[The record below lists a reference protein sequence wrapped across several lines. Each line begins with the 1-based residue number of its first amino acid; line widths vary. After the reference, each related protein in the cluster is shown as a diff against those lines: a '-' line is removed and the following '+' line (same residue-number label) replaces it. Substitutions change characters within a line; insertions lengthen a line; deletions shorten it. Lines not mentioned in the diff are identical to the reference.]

1 MAEQIISPGV
11 FTNESV
17 PVTTE
22 APVVP
27 VGAAIIGPTVLGPVG
42 VPTIVTTYSDFKQK
56 FGGTFVSGGIA
67 RNYFTNIAAYNYF
80 QQGGQRL
87 LVTRVMS
94 ASAAGNAFSAATSSA
109 LITGSSNSG
118 NLPSGLGG
126 DVFVLQTISE
136 GDIMNTGDTE
146 STGHTLPTGT
156 KDNVRWEIS
165 QAETGS
171 GTFTLSIRQGNDRQ
185 SEKVVLET
193 YRGVNLDPR
202 SPNFIAKRVGNQIKS
217 LAGSAAAGYYV
228 KVDGQYPNKSK
239 YVVVKSVNFT
249 TPDYLDEDG
258 NIRISGSEFKIPG
271 NQSGSFGDATGTI
284 YGSQAGGTKYNENI
298 VEANTQGLQGNDY
311 TAAIN
316 LLKNKDEF
324 PYNVLFTPGLIY
336 QNNTNSNSSHKDQL
350 DQIVTNLTARGD
362 ALIPLDLV
370 NYNQPLSTVT
380 TQAGNLNTS
389 YAAAYWPWVKVRD
402 EDLAKNAW
410 VPASTI
416 IPSVYVFND
425 NNAEAWFAP
434 AGFTRGS
441 MPRVVAPE
449 RTLPRSS
456 RDTLYANKVN
466 PIATF
471 PNTGVVVYGQ
481 KTLQTKASAT
491 DRVNVRRLLISLKG
505 FISNVAQNLVF
516 EPNSL
521 ATRNSFLAVVN
532 PYLETVQQKQG
543 LYAFKVVM
551 DSTNNGPDVIDRNEL
566 RGAIYLQP
574 VKTAE
579 FIVLDFNVLPTGA
592 EFPA

>member
-27 VGAAIIGPTVLGPVG
+27 NGAAIIGPTVLGPVG
-42 VPTIVTTYSDFKQK
+42 VPTITTTYSDYKQK
-56 FGGTFVSGGIA
+56 FGGTFVSGGVA

-87 LVTRVMS
+87 LVTRVAS
-94 ASAAGNAFSAATSSA
+94 ASSAGNAFTAATSSQI
-109 LITGSSNSG
+109 ITGSDGGALTG
-118 NLPSGLGG
+118 NN
-126 DVFVLQTISE
+126 VFTLQTISE
-136 GDIMNTGDTE
+136 GNIMNTGDTE
-146 STGHTLPTGT
+146 STGNTLSSGT

-171 GTFTLSIRQGNDRQ
+171 GTFTLTVRQGNDRQ
-185 SEKVVLET
+185 SEKTVLET
-193 YRGVNLDPR
+193 FRGLTLDPR
-202 SPNFIAKRVGNQIKS
+202 SSNFIAKRVGNQIKS
-217 LAGSAAAGYYV
+217 LAGDASTGYYISIT
-228 KVDGQYPNKSK
+228 GQYPNVSK
-239 YVVVKSVNFT
+239 YIVVKEVNYT

-258 NIRISGSEFKIPG
+258 NIRITADSLKIPA
-271 NQSGSFGDATGTI
+271 NQSGSFGNATGTI
-284 YGSQAGGTKYNENI
+284 FGAQAGGTKYNENI
-298 VEANTQGLQGNDY
+298 VDANTQGLKGNDY
-311 TAAIN
+311 TAAID

-324 PYNVLFTPGLIY
+324 PYNVLFTPGLLY
-336 QNNTNSNSSHKDQL
+336 NQTSHKTSL
-350 DQIVTNLTARGD
+350 DSIITNLTSRGD
-362 ALIPLDLV
+362 ALLPIDLV
-370 NYNQPLSTVT
+370 GYNAALSAVT

-389 YAAAYWPWVKVRD
+389 YAAAYWPWVKVYD
-402 EDLAKNAW
+402 EDLAKNSW

-416 IPSVYVFND
+416 IPSVYAFND

-441 MPRVVAPE
+441 MPKVVAPE
-449 RTLPRSS
+449 RTLPRAS
-456 RDTLYANKVN
+456 RDTLYNGKVN

-491 DRVNVRRLLISLKG
+491 DRVNVRRLLIALKG

-532 PYLETVQQKQG
+532 PYLEVVQQKQG

-592 EFPA
+592 EFPTA

>member
-42 VPTIVTTYSDFKQK
+42 VPTITTTYSDYIQK
-56 FGGTFVSGGIA
+56 FGGTFVSGGVA

-87 LVTRVMS
+87 LVTRVAS
-94 ASAAGNAFSAATSSA
+94 ASDAGNAFTAATSSK
-109 LITGSSNSG
+109 IETGSDGGALAG
-118 NLPSGLGG
+118 NN
-126 DVFVLQTISE
+126 VFQINTISE
-136 GDIMNTGDTE
+136 GDKMNTGDTE
-146 STGHTLPTGT
+146 AAGNTLPTGT
-156 KDNVRWEIS
+156 KDNLRWEIS
-165 QAETGS
+165 QADTGS
-171 GTFTLSIRQGNDRQ
+171 GTFTLSVRQGDDRN
-185 SEKVVLET
+185 SEKIILET
-193 YRGVNLDPR
+193 FRGVNLDPR
-202 SPNFIAKRVGNQIKS
+202 SPNFIAKRVGNQVKS
-217 LAGSAAAGYYV
+217 IAGDSSNGYYV
-228 KVDGQYPNKSK
+228 SVTGQYPNISK
-239 YVVVKSVNFT
+239 YVVINSVNYT
-249 TPDYLDEDG
+249 TPDYLDEDN
-258 NIRISGSEFKIPG
+258 NIRIAADAFKIPA
-271 NQSGSFGDATGTI
+271 NQSGSFGNASGTI
-284 YGSQAGGTKYNENI
+284 FGAQAAGTLYNENI
-298 VEANTQGLQGNDY
+298 VDKNTQGLEGDDY
-311 TAAIN
+311 EAAIN

-324 PYNVLFTPGLIY
+324 PYNVLFTPGLLY
-336 QNNTNSNSSHKDQL
+336 NQSSHKTQL
-350 DQIVTNLTARGD
+350 DSIITNLTARGD
-362 ALIPLDLV
+362 ALIPIDLV
-370 NYNQPLSTVT
+370 SYNAALSDVT
-380 TQAGNLNTS
+380 NQASTLNTS
-389 YAAAYWPWVKVRD
+389 YASSYWPWVKVRD
-402 EDLAKNAW
+402 EDLSKNAW

-441 MPRVVAPE
+441 MPKVIAPE

-456 RDTLYANKVN
+456 RDTLYTNKVN

-491 DRVNVRRLLISLKG
+491 DRVNVRRLLISLKN
-505 FISNVAQNLVF
+505 FINNVAQDLVF

-532 PYLETVQQKQG
+532 PYLEVVQQKQG

-551 DSTNNGPDVIDRNEL
+551 DATNNGPDVIDRNEL

-579 FIVLDFNVLPTGA
+579 FIILDFNVLPTGA
-592 EFPA
+592 EFPTA

>member
-42 VPTIVTTYSDFKQK
+42 VPTITTTYSDYIQK
-56 FGGTFVSGGIA
+56 FGGTFVSGGVA

-87 LVTRVMS
+87 LVTRVAS
-94 ASAAGNAFSAATSSA
+94 ASDAGNAFTAATSSQ
-109 LITGSSNSG
+109 IETGSD
-118 NLPSGLGG
+118 GG
-126 DVFVLQTISE
+126 ALADNNVFQINTISE
-136 GDIMNTGDTE
+136 GDKMNTGDTE
-146 STGHTLPTGT
+146 AAGNTLPTGT
-156 KDNVRWEIS
+156 KDNLRWEIS
-165 QAETGS
+165 QADTGS
-171 GTFTLSIRQGNDRQ
+171 GTFTLSVRQGDDRN
-185 SEKVVLET
+185 SEKIILET
-193 YRGVNLDPR
+193 FRGVNLDPR
-202 SPNFIAKRVGNQIKS
+202 SPNFIAKRVGNQVKS
-217 LAGSAAAGYYV
+217 IAGDSSNGYYV
-228 KVDGQYPNKSK
+228 SVTGQYPNISK
-239 YVVVKSVNFT
+239 YVVINSVNYT
-249 TPDYLDEDG
+249 TPDYLDEDN
-258 NIRISGSEFKIPG
+258 NIRIAADAFKIPA
-271 NQSGSFGDATGTI
+271 NQSGSFGNASGTI
-284 YGSQAGGTKYNENI
+284 FGAQAAGTLYNENI
-298 VEANTQGLQGNDY
+298 VDKNTQGLEGDDY
-311 TAAIN
+311 EAAIN

-324 PYNVLFTPGLIY
+324 PYNVLFTPGLLY
-336 QNNTNSNSSHKDQL
+336 NQSSHKTQL
-350 DQIVTNLTARGD
+350 NSIITNLTARGD
-362 ALIPLDLV
+362 ALIPIDLV
-370 NYNQPLSTVT
+370 PYNAALSTVT
-380 TQAGNLNTS
+380 TQAGTLNTS
-389 YAAAYWPWVKVRD
+389 YASSYWPWVKVRD
-402 EDLAKNAW
+402 EDLSKNAW

-441 MPRVVAPE
+441 MPKVIAPE

-456 RDTLYANKVN
+456 RDTLYTNKVN

-471 PNTGVVVYGQ
+471 PNTGVIVYGQ

-491 DRVNVRRLLISLKG
+491 DRVNVRRLLISLKN
-505 FISNVAQNLVF
+505 FINNVAQDLVF

-532 PYLETVQQKQG
+532 PYLEVVQQKQG

-551 DSTNNGPDVIDRNEL
+551 DATNNGPDVIDRNEL

-579 FIVLDFNVLPTGA
+579 FIILDFNVLPTGA
-592 EFPA
+592 EFPTA

>member
-42 VPTIVTTYSDFKQK
+42 VPTITTTYSDYIQK
-56 FGGTFVSGGIA
+56 FGGTFVSGGVA

-87 LVTRVMS
+87 LVTRVAS
-94 ASAAGNAFSAATSSA
+94 ASDAGNAFTAATSSQ
-109 LITGSSNSG
+109 IETGSD
-118 NLPSGLGG
+118 GG
-126 DVFVLQTISE
+126 ALADNNVFQINTISE
-136 GDIMNTGDTE
+136 GDKMNTGDTE
-146 STGHTLPTGT
+146 AAGNTLPTGT
-156 KDNVRWEIS
+156 KDNLRWEIS
-165 QAETGS
+165 QADTGS
-171 GTFTLSIRQGNDRQ
+171 GTFTLSVRQGDDRN
-185 SEKVVLET
+185 SEKIILET
-193 YRGVNLDPR
+193 FRGVNLDPR
-202 SPNFIAKRVGNQIKS
+202 SPNFIAKRVGNQVKS
-217 LAGSAAAGYYV
+217 IAGDSSNGYYV
-228 KVDGQYPNKSK
+228 SVTGQYPNISK
-239 YVVVKSVNFT
+239 YVVINSVNYT
-249 TPDYLDEDG
+249 TPDYLDEDN
-258 NIRISGSEFKIPG
+258 NIRIAADAFKIPA
-271 NQSGSFGDATGTI
+271 NQSGSFGNASGTI
-284 YGSQAGGTKYNENI
+284 FGAQAAGTLYNENI
-298 VEANTQGLQGNDY
+298 VDKNTQGLEGDDY
-311 TAAIN
+311 EAAIN

-324 PYNVLFTPGLIY
+324 PYNVLFTPGLLY
-336 QNNTNSNSSHKDQL
+336 NQSSHKTQL
-350 DQIVTNLTARGD
+350 DSIITNLTARGD
-362 ALIPLDLV
+362 ALIPIDLV
-370 NYNQPLSTVT
+370 PYNAALSTVT
-380 TQAGNLNTS
+380 TQAGTLNTS
-389 YAAAYWPWVKVRD
+389 YASSYWPWVKVRD
-402 EDLAKNAW
+402 EDLSKNAW

-434 AGFTRGS
+434 AGFTRGY
-441 MPRVVAPE
+441 MPKVIAPE

-456 RDTLYANKVN
+456 RDTLYTNKVN

-491 DRVNVRRLLISLKG
+491 DRVNVRRLLISLKN
-505 FISNVAQNLVF
+505 FINNVAQDLVF

-532 PYLETVQQKQG
+532 PYLEVVQQKQG

-551 DSTNNGPDVIDRNEL
+551 DATNNGPDVIDRNEL

-579 FIVLDFNVLPTGA
+579 FIILDFNVLPTGA
-592 EFPA
+592 EFPTA

>member
-67 RNYFTNIAAYNYF
+67 RNYFTNIAVYNYF

-109 LITGSSNSG
+109 LITGSSDSG

-126 DVFVLQTISE
+126 NVFVLQTISE

-146 STGHTLPTGT
+146 STGNTLPTGT

-284 YGSQAGGTKYNENI
+284 YGSQVGGTKYNENI
-298 VEANTQGLQGNDY
+298 VEANTQGLGGGDY
-311 TAAIN
+311 AAAIN

-521 ATRNSFLAVVN
+521 ATSNSFLAVVN

>member
-1 MAEQIISPGV
+1 MTRV
-11 FTNESV
+11 
-17 PVTTE
+17 
-22 APVVP
+22 
-27 VGAAIIGPTVLGPVG
+27 
-42 VPTIVTTYSDFKQK
+42 
-56 FGGTFVSGGIA
+56 VSGSG
-67 RNYFTNIAAYNYF
+67 
-80 QQGGQRL
+80 
-87 LVTRVMS
+87 
-94 ASAAGNAFSAATSSA
+94 FSAATSS
-109 LITGSSNSG
+109 LIETGSSTSG

-146 STGHTLPTGT
+146 EAGNVLPEGS

-165 QAETGS
+165 QADTAS
-171 GTFTLSIRQGNDRQ
+171 GTFTLTIRRGDDRHTD
-185 SEKVVLET
+185 KTVLET
-193 YRGVNLDPR
+193 FRQVDLDPR
-202 SPNFIAKRVGNQIKS
+202 SPNFISKRVGSQIKS
-217 LAGSAAAGYYV
+217 VAGDASAGYYISIT
-228 KVDGQYPNKSK
+228 GQYPNVSK
-239 YVVVKSVNFT
+239 YVVVKQVNLT
-249 TPDYLDEDG
+249 TPDFLDDDG
-258 NIRISGSEFKIPG
+258 NIRVTGSEFKIPG
-271 NQSGSFGDATGTI
+271 NQSGSFGAAGGSLF
-284 YGSQAGGTKYNENI
+284 YGQAGGTKFNENI
-298 VEANTQGLQGNDY
+298 VEANSQGLQGDDY
-311 TAAIN
+311 ESSID

-324 PYNVLFTPGLIY
+324 PYNVLSVPGLVY
-336 QNNTNSNSSHKDQL
+336 EFNLDSDASHKTQL
-350 DQIVTNLTARGD
+350 DSIITNLTSRGD
-362 ALIPLDLV
+362 AILPLDLV
-370 NYNQPLSTVT
+370 KYNNSTNGVVA
-380 TQAGNLNTS
+380 QANKLNTS
-389 YAAAYWPWVKVRD
+389 YAASYWPWVKVRD
-402 EDLAKNAW
+402 EALSKNVW

-449 RTLPRSS
+449 RTLPRAT
-456 RDTLYANKVN
+456 RDTLYSNKVN

-491 DRVNVRRLLISLKG
+491 DRVNVRRLLIALKQ
-505 FISNVAQNLVF
+505 FITNVSNNLVF

-592 EFPA
+592 EFPTA

>member
-42 VPTIVTTYSDFKQK
+42 VPTITTTYSDYIQK
-56 FGGTFVSGGIA
+56 FGGTFVSGGVA

-87 LVTRVMS
+87 LVTRVAS
-94 ASAAGNAFSAATSSA
+94 ASDAGNAFTAATSSQ
-109 LITGSSNSG
+109 IETGSD
-118 NLPSGLGG
+118 GG
-126 DVFVLQTISE
+126 ALADNNVFQINTISE
-136 GDIMNTGDTE
+136 GDKMNTGDTE
-146 STGHTLPTGT
+146 AAGNTLPTGT
-156 KDNVRWEIS
+156 KDNLRWEIS
-165 QAETGS
+165 QADTGS
-171 GTFTLSIRQGNDRQ
+171 GTFTLSVRQGDDRN
-185 SEKVVLET
+185 SEKIILET
-193 YRGVNLDPR
+193 FRGVNLDPR
-202 SPNFIAKRVGNQIKS
+202 SPNFIAKRVGNQVKS
-217 LAGSAAAGYYV
+217 IAGDSSNGYYV
-228 KVDGQYPNKSK
+228 SVTGQYPNISK
-239 YVVVKSVNFT
+239 YVVINSVNYT
-249 TPDYLDEDG
+249 TPDYLDEDN
-258 NIRISGSEFKIPG
+258 NIRIAADAFKIPA
-271 NQSGSFGDATGTI
+271 NQSGSFGNASGTI
-284 YGSQAGGTKYNENI
+284 FGAQAAGTLYNENI
-298 VEANTQGLQGNDY
+298 VDKNTQGLEGDDY
-311 TAAIN
+311 EAAIN

-324 PYNVLFTPGLIY
+324 PYNVLFTPGLLY
-336 QNNTNSNSSHKDQL
+336 NQSSHKTQL
-350 DQIVTNLTARGD
+350 DSIITNLTARGD
-362 ALIPLDLV
+362 ALIPIDLV
-370 NYNQPLSTVT
+370 SYNAALSDVT
-380 TQAGNLNTS
+380 NQASTLNTS
-389 YAAAYWPWVKVRD
+389 YASSYWPWVKVRD
-402 EDLAKNAW
+402 EDLSKNAW

-441 MPRVVAPE
+441 MPKVIAPE

-456 RDTLYANKVN
+456 RDTLYTNKVN

-491 DRVNVRRLLISLKG
+491 DRVNVRRLLISLKK
-505 FISNVAQNLVF
+505 FINNVAQDLVF

-532 PYLETVQQKQG
+532 PYLEVVQQKQG

-551 DSTNNGPDVIDRNEL
+551 DATNNGPDVIDRNEL

-579 FIVLDFNVLPTGA
+579 FIILDFNVLPTGA
-592 EFPA
+592 EFPTA

>member
-42 VPTIVTTYSDFKQK
+42 VPTITTTYSDYIQK
-56 FGGTFVSGGIA
+56 FGGTFVSGGVA

-87 LVTRVMS
+87 LVTRVAS
-94 ASAAGNAFSAATSSA
+94 ASDAGNAFTAATSSQ
-109 LITGSSNSG
+109 IETGSD
-118 NLPSGLGG
+118 GG
-126 DVFVLQTISE
+126 ALADNNVFQINTISE
-136 GDIMNTGDTE
+136 GDKMNTGDTE
-146 STGHTLPTGT
+146 AAGNTLPTGT
-156 KDNVRWEIS
+156 KDNLRWEIS
-165 QAETGS
+165 QADTGS
-171 GTFTLSIRQGNDRQ
+171 GTFTLSVRQGDDRN
-185 SEKVVLET
+185 SEKIILET
-193 YRGVNLDPR
+193 FRGVNLDPR
-202 SPNFIAKRVGNQIKS
+202 SPNFIAKRVGNQVKS
-217 LAGSAAAGYYV
+217 IAGDSSNGYYV
-228 KVDGQYPNKSK
+228 SVTGQYPNISK
-239 YVVVKSVNFT
+239 YVVINSVNYT
-249 TPDYLDEDG
+249 TPDYLDEDN
-258 NIRISGSEFKIPG
+258 NIRIAADAFKIPA
-271 NQSGSFGDATGTI
+271 NQSGSFGNASGTI
-284 YGSQAGGTKYNENI
+284 FGAQAAGTLYNENI
-298 VEANTQGLQGNDY
+298 VDKNTQGLEGDDY
-311 TAAIN
+311 EAAIN

-324 PYNVLFTPGLIY
+324 PYNVLFTPGLLY
-336 QNNTNSNSSHKDQL
+336 NQSSHKTQL
-350 DQIVTNLTARGD
+350 NSIITNLTARGD
-362 ALIPLDLV
+362 ALIPIDLV
-370 NYNQPLSTVT
+370 PYNAALSTVT
-380 TQAGNLNTS
+380 TQAGTLNTS
-389 YAAAYWPWVKVRD
+389 YASSYWPWVKVRD
-402 EDLAKNAW
+402 EDLSKNAW

-441 MPRVVAPE
+441 MPKVIAPE

-456 RDTLYANKVN
+456 RDTLYTNKVN

-491 DRVNVRRLLISLKG
+491 DRVNVRRLLISLKN
-505 FISNVAQNLVF
+505 FINNVAQDLVF

-532 PYLETVQQKQG
+532 PYLEVVQQKQG

-551 DSTNNGPDVIDRNEL
+551 DATNNGPDVIDRNEL

-579 FIVLDFNVLPTGA
+579 FIILDFNVLPTGA
-592 EFPA
+592 EFPTA

>member
-42 VPTIVTTYSDFKQK
+42 VPTITTTYSDYIQK
-56 FGGTFVSGGIA
+56 FGGTFVSGGVA

-87 LVTRVMS
+87 LVTRVAS
-94 ASAAGNAFSAATSSA
+94 ASDAGNAFTAATSSQ
-109 LITGSSNSG
+109 IETGSD
-118 NLPSGLGG
+118 GG
-126 DVFVLQTISE
+126 ALADNNVFQINTISE
-136 GDIMNTGDTE
+136 GDKMNTGDTE
-146 STGHTLPTGT
+146 AAGNTLPTGT
-156 KDNVRWEIS
+156 KDNLRWEIS
-165 QAETGS
+165 QADTGS
-171 GTFTLSIRQGNDRQ
+171 GTFTLSVRQGDDRN
-185 SEKVVLET
+185 SEKIILET
-193 YRGVNLDPR
+193 FRGVNLDPR
-202 SPNFIAKRVGNQIKS
+202 SPNFIAKRVGNQVKS
-217 LAGSAAAGYYV
+217 IAGDSSNGYYV
-228 KVDGQYPNKSK
+228 SVTGQYPNISK
-239 YVVVKSVNFT
+239 YVVINSVNYT
-249 TPDYLDEDG
+249 TPDYLDEDN
-258 NIRISGSEFKIPG
+258 NIRIAADAFKIPA
-271 NQSGSFGDATGTI
+271 NQSGSFGNASGTI
-284 YGSQAGGTKYNENI
+284 FGAQAAGTLYNENI
-298 VEANTQGLQGNDY
+298 VDKNTQGLEGDDY
-311 TAAIN
+311 EGAIN

-324 PYNVLFTPGLIY
+324 PYNVLFTPGLLY
-336 QNNTNSNSSHKDQL
+336 NQSSHKTQL
-350 DQIVTNLTARGD
+350 DSIITNLTARGD
-362 ALIPLDLV
+362 ALIPIDLV
-370 NYNQPLSTVT
+370 PYNAALSTVT
-380 TQAGNLNTS
+380 TQAGTLNTS
-389 YAAAYWPWVKVRD
+389 YASSYWPWVKVRD
-402 EDLAKNAW
+402 EDLSKNAW

-441 MPRVVAPE
+441 MPKVIAPE

-456 RDTLYANKVN
+456 RDTLYTNKVN

-491 DRVNVRRLLISLKG
+491 DRVNVRRLLISLKN
-505 FISNVAQNLVF
+505 FINNVAQDLVF

-532 PYLETVQQKQG
+532 PYLEVVQQKQG

-551 DSTNNGPDVIDRNEL
+551 DATNNGPDVIDRNEL

-579 FIVLDFNVLPTGA
+579 FIILDFNVLPTGA
-592 EFPA
+592 EFPTA

>member
-42 VPTIVTTYSDFKQK
+42 VPTITTTYSDYIQK
-56 FGGTFVSGGIA
+56 FGGTFVSGGVA

-87 LVTRVMS
+87 LVTRVAS
-94 ASAAGNAFSAATSSA
+94 ASDAGNAFTAATSSQ
-109 LITGSSNSG
+109 IETGSD
-118 NLPSGLGG
+118 GG
-126 DVFVLQTISE
+126 ALADNNVFQINTISE
-136 GDIMNTGDTE
+136 GDKMNTGDTE
-146 STGHTLPTGT
+146 AAGNTLPTGT
-156 KDNVRWEIS
+156 KDNLRWEIS
-165 QAETGS
+165 QADTGS
-171 GTFTLSIRQGNDRQ
+171 GTFTLSVRQGDDRN
-185 SEKVVLET
+185 SEKIILET
-193 YRGVNLDPR
+193 FRGVNLDPR
-202 SPNFIAKRVGNQIKS
+202 SPNFIAKRVGNQVKS
-217 LAGSAAAGYYV
+217 IAGDSSNGYYV
-228 KVDGQYPNKSK
+228 SVTGQYPNISK
-239 YVVVKSVNFT
+239 YVVINSVNYT
-249 TPDYLDEDG
+249 TPDYLDEDN
-258 NIRISGSEFKIPG
+258 NIRIAADAFKIPA
-271 NQSGSFGDATGTI
+271 NQSGSFGNASGTI
-284 YGSQAGGTKYNENI
+284 FGAQAAGTLYNENI
-298 VEANTQGLQGNDY
+298 VDKNTQGLEGDDY
-311 TAAIN
+311 EAAIN

-324 PYNVLFTPGLIY
+324 PYNVLFTPGLLY
-336 QNNTNSNSSHKDQL
+336 NQSSHKTQL
-350 DQIVTNLTARGD
+350 DSIITNLTARGD
-362 ALIPLDLV
+362 ALIPIDLV
-370 NYNQPLSTVT
+370 PYNAALSTVT
-380 TQAGNLNTS
+380 TQAGTLNTS
-389 YAAAYWPWVKVRD
+389 YASSYWPWVKVRD
-402 EDLAKNAW
+402 EDLSKNAW

-441 MPRVVAPE
+441 MPKVIAPE

-456 RDTLYANKVN
+456 RDTLYTNKVN

-491 DRVNVRRLLISLKG
+491 DRVNVRRLLISLKN
-505 FISNVAQNLVF
+505 FINNVAQDLVF

-532 PYLETVQQKQG
+532 PYLEVVQQKQG

-551 DSTNNGPDVIDRNEL
+551 DATNNGPDVIDRNEL

-579 FIVLDFNVLPTGA
+579 FIILDFNVLPTGA
-592 EFPA
+592 EFPTA

>member
-42 VPTIVTTYSDFKQK
+42 VPTITTTYSDYIQK
-56 FGGTFVSGGIA
+56 FGGTFVSGGVA

-87 LVTRVMS
+87 LVTRVAS
-94 ASAAGNAFSAATSSA
+94 ASDAGNAFTAATSSQ
-109 LITGSSNSG
+109 IETGSD
-118 NLPSGLGG
+118 GG
-126 DVFVLQTISE
+126 ALADNNVFQINTISE
-136 GDIMNTGDTE
+136 GDKMNTGDTE
-146 STGHTLPTGT
+146 AAGNTLPTGT
-156 KDNVRWEIS
+156 KDNLRWEIS
-165 QAETGS
+165 QADTGS
-171 GTFTLSIRQGNDRQ
+171 GTFTLSVRQGDDRN
-185 SEKVVLET
+185 SEKIILET
-193 YRGVNLDPR
+193 FRGVNLDPR
-202 SPNFIAKRVGNQIKS
+202 SPNFIAKRVGNQVKS
-217 LAGSAAAGYYV
+217 IAGDSSNGYYV
-228 KVDGQYPNKSK
+228 SVTGQYPNISK
-239 YVVVKSVNFT
+239 YVVINSVNYT
-249 TPDYLDEDG
+249 TPDYLDEDN
-258 NIRISGSEFKIPG
+258 NIRIAADAFKIPA
-271 NQSGSFGDATGTI
+271 NQSGSFGNASGTI
-284 YGSQAGGTKYNENI
+284 FGAQAAGTLYNENI
-298 VEANTQGLQGNDY
+298 VDKNTQGLEGDDY
-311 TAAIN
+311 EGAIN

-324 PYNVLFTPGLIY
+324 PYNVLFTPGLLY
-336 QNNTNSNSSHKDQL
+336 NQSSHKTQL
-350 DQIVTNLTARGD
+350 DSIITNLTARGD
-362 ALIPLDLV
+362 ALIPIDLV
-370 NYNQPLSTVT
+370 PYNAALSTVT
-380 TQAGNLNTS
+380 TQAGTLNTS
-389 YAAAYWPWVKVRD
+389 YASSYWPWVKVRD
-402 EDLAKNAW
+402 EDLNKNAW

-441 MPRVVAPE
+441 MPKVIAPE

-456 RDTLYANKVN
+456 RDTLYTNKVN

-491 DRVNVRRLLISLKG
+491 DRVNVRRLLISLKN
-505 FISNVAQNLVF
+505 FINNVAQDLVF

-532 PYLETVQQKQG
+532 PYLEVVQQKQG

-551 DSTNNGPDVIDRNEL
+551 DATNNGPDVIDRNEL

-579 FIVLDFNVLPTGA
+579 FIILDFNVLPTGA
-592 EFPA
+592 EFPTA

>member
-42 VPTIVTTYSDFKQK
+42 VPTITTTYSDYIQK
-56 FGGTFVSGGIA
+56 FGGTFVSGGVA

-87 LVTRVMS
+87 LVTRVAS
-94 ASAAGNAFSAATSSA
+94 ASDAGNAFTAATSSK
-109 LITGSSNSG
+109 IETGSD
-118 NLPSGLGG
+118 GG
-126 DVFVLQTISE
+126 ALADNNVFQINTISE
-136 GDIMNTGDTE
+136 GDKMNTGDTE
-146 STGHTLPTGT
+146 AAGNTLPTGT
-156 KDNVRWEIS
+156 KDNLRWEIS
-165 QAETGS
+165 QADTGS
-171 GTFTLSIRQGNDRQ
+171 GTFTLSVRQGDDRN
-185 SEKVVLET
+185 SEKIILET
-193 YRGVNLDPR
+193 FRGVNLDPR
-202 SPNFIAKRVGNQIKS
+202 SPNFIAKRVGNQVKS
-217 LAGSAAAGYYV
+217 IAGDSSNGYYV
-228 KVDGQYPNKSK
+228 SVTGQYPNISK
-239 YVVVKSVNFT
+239 YVVINSVNYT
-249 TPDYLDEDG
+249 TPDYLDEDN
-258 NIRISGSEFKIPG
+258 NIRIAADAFKIPA
-271 NQSGSFGDATGTI
+271 NQSGSFGNASGTI
-284 YGSQAGGTKYNENI
+284 FGAQAAGTLYNENI
-298 VEANTQGLQGNDY
+298 VDKNTQGLEGDDY
-311 TAAIN
+311 EGAIN

-324 PYNVLFTPGLIY
+324 PYNVLFTPGLLY
-336 QNNTNSNSSHKDQL
+336 NQSSHKTQL
-350 DQIVTNLTARGD
+350 DSIITNLTARGD
-362 ALIPLDLV
+362 ALIPIDLV
-370 NYNQPLSTVT
+370 PYNAALSTVT
-380 TQAGNLNTS
+380 TQAGTLNTS
-389 YAAAYWPWVKVRD
+389 YASSYWPWVKVRD
-402 EDLAKNAW
+402 EDLSKNAW

-441 MPRVVAPE
+441 MPKVIAPE

-456 RDTLYANKVN
+456 RDTLYTNKVN

-491 DRVNVRRLLISLKG
+491 DRVNVRRLLISLKN
-505 FISNVAQNLVF
+505 FINNVAQDLVF

-532 PYLETVQQKQG
+532 PYLEVVQQKQG

-551 DSTNNGPDVIDRNEL
+551 DATNNGPDVIDRNEL

-579 FIVLDFNVLPTGA
+579 FIILDFNVLPTGA
-592 EFPA
+592 EFPTA

>member
-42 VPTIVTTYSDFKQK
+42 VPTITTTYSDYIQK
-56 FGGTFVSGGIA
+56 FGGTFVSGGVA

-87 LVTRVMS
+87 LVTRVAS
-94 ASAAGNAFSAATSSA
+94 ASDAGNAFTAATSSQ
-109 LITGSSNSG
+109 IETGSD
-118 NLPSGLGG
+118 GG
-126 DVFVLQTISE
+126 ALADNNVFQINTISE
-136 GDIMNTGDTE
+136 GDKMNTGDTE
-146 STGHTLPTGT
+146 AAGNTLPTGT
-156 KDNVRWEIS
+156 KDNLRWEIS
-165 QAETGS
+165 QADTGS
-171 GTFTLSIRQGNDRQ
+171 GTFTLSVRQGDDRN
-185 SEKVVLET
+185 SEKIILET
-193 YRGVNLDPR
+193 FRGVNLDPR
-202 SPNFIAKRVGNQIKS
+202 SPNFIAKRVGNQVKS
-217 LAGSAAAGYYV
+217 IAGDSSNGYYV
-228 KVDGQYPNKSK
+228 SVTGQYPNISK
-239 YVVVKSVNFT
+239 YVVINSVNYT
-249 TPDYLDEDG
+249 TPDYLDEDN
-258 NIRISGSEFKIPG
+258 NIRIAADAFKIPA
-271 NQSGSFGDATGTI
+271 NQSGSFGNASGTI
-284 YGSQAGGTKYNENI
+284 FGAQAAGTLYNENI
-298 VEANTQGLQGNDY
+298 VDKNTQGLEGDDY
-311 TAAIN
+311 EAAIN

-324 PYNVLFTPGLIY
+324 PYNVLFTPGLLY
-336 QNNTNSNSSHKDQL
+336 NQSSHKTQL
-350 DQIVTNLTARGD
+350 DSIITNLTARGD
-362 ALIPLDLV
+362 ALIPIDLV
-370 NYNQPLSTVT
+370 SYNAALSDVT
-380 TQAGNLNTS
+380 NQASTLNTS
-389 YAAAYWPWVKVRD
+389 YASSYWPWVKVRD
-402 EDLAKNAW
+402 EDLSKNAW

-441 MPRVVAPE
+441 MPKVIAPE

-456 RDTLYANKVN
+456 RDTLYTNKVN

-491 DRVNVRRLLISLKG
+491 DRVNVRRLLISLKN
-505 FISNVAQNLVF
+505 FINNVAQDLVF

-532 PYLETVQQKQG
+532 PYLEVVQQKQG

-551 DSTNNGPDVIDRNEL
+551 DATNNGPDVIDRNEL

-579 FIVLDFNVLPTGA
+579 FIILDFNVLPTGA
-592 EFPA
+592 EFPTA

>member
-42 VPTIVTTYSDFKQK
+42 VPTITTTYSDYKQK
-56 FGGTFVSGGIA
+56 FGGTFVSGGVA

-87 LVTRVMS
+87 LVTRVASGS
-94 ASAAGNAFSAATSSA
+94 AGGNAFTAATSSQV
-109 LITGSSNSG
+109 ITGSDGGDLSG
-118 NLPSGLGG
+118 NN
-126 DVFVLQTISE
+126 VLKIQTISE

-146 STGHTLPTGT
+146 AAGNTLPTGT
-156 KDNVRWEIS
+156 KDNLRWEIS
-165 QAETGS
+165 QADTGS
-171 GTFTLSIRQGNDRQ
+171 GTFTLTVRQGNDRQ

-193 YRGVNLDPR
+193 FRGVNLDPR
-202 SPNFIAKRVGNQIKS
+202 SPNFVAKRVGNQIKS
-217 LAGSAAAGYYV
+217 ITGNSTDGYYV
-228 KVDGQYPNKSK
+228 SVTGQYPNVSK
-239 YVVVKSVNFT
+239 YVVIKEVNYT

-258 NIRISGSEFKIPG
+258 NIRIAADAYKIPA
-271 NQSGSFGDATGTI
+271 NQSGSFGNASGTN
-284 YGSQAGGTKYNENI
+284 YTALTGGTKYNENI
-298 VEANTQGLQGNDY
+298 AESNTQGLGGGDY
-311 TAAIN
+311 DGAID

-336 QNNTNSNSSHKDQL
+336 QNNASSTSSHKDRL
-350 DQIVTNLTARGD
+350 DTIITNLTARGD

-370 NYNQPLSTVT
+370 NYNSPISTVT
-380 TQAGNLNTS
+380 TQAGTLNTS
-389 YAAAYWPWVKVRD
+389 YAASYWPWVKVRD
-402 EDLAKNAW
+402 EDLGKNAW

-441 MPRVVAPE
+441 MPKVVAPE
-449 RTLPRSS
+449 RTLPRAS
-456 RDTLYANKVN
+456 RDTLYTNKVN

-491 DRVNVRRLLISLKG
+491 DRVNVRRLLIALKG
-505 FISNVAQNLVF
+505 FINNVAQDLVF

-532 PYLETVQQKQG
+532 PYLEVVQQKQG

-592 EFPA
+592 EFPTA

>member
-42 VPTIVTTYSDFKQK
+42 VPTITTTYSDYIQK
-56 FGGTFVSGGIA
+56 FGGTFVSGGVA

-87 LVTRVMS
+87 LVTRVAS
-94 ASAAGNAFSAATSSA
+94 ASDAGNAFTAATSSQ
-109 LITGSSNSG
+109 IETGSDGGALAG
-118 NLPSGLGG
+118 NN
-126 DVFVLQTISE
+126 VFQINTISE
-136 GDIMNTGDTE
+136 GDKMNTGDTE
-146 STGHTLPTGT
+146 AAGNTLPTGT
-156 KDNVRWEIS
+156 KDNLRWEIS
-165 QAETGS
+165 QADTGS
-171 GTFTLSIRQGNDRQ
+171 GTFTLSVRQGDDRN
-185 SEKVVLET
+185 SEKIILET
-193 YRGVNLDPR
+193 FRGVNLDPR
-202 SPNFIAKRVGNQIKS
+202 SPNFIAKRVGNQVKS
-217 LAGSAAAGYYV
+217 IAGDSSNGYYV
-228 KVDGQYPNKSK
+228 SVTGQYPNISK
-239 YVVVKSVNFT
+239 YVVINSVNYT
-249 TPDYLDEDG
+249 TPDYLDEDN
-258 NIRISGSEFKIPG
+258 NIRIAADAFKIPA
-271 NQSGSFGDATGTI
+271 NQSGSFGNASGTI
-284 YGSQAGGTKYNENI
+284 FGAQAAGTLYNENI
-298 VEANTQGLQGNDY
+298 VDKNTQGLEGDDY
-311 TAAIN
+311 EGAIN

-324 PYNVLFTPGLIY
+324 PYNVLFTPGLLY
-336 QNNTNSNSSHKDQL
+336 NQSSHKTQL
-350 DQIVTNLTARGD
+350 DSIITNLTARGD
-362 ALIPLDLV
+362 ALIPIDLV
-370 NYNQPLSTVT
+370 PYNAALSTVT
-380 TQAGNLNTS
+380 TQAGTLNTS
-389 YAAAYWPWVKVRD
+389 YASSYWPWVKVRD
-402 EDLAKNAW
+402 EDLSKNAW

-441 MPRVVAPE
+441 MPKVIAPE

-456 RDTLYANKVN
+456 RDTLYTNKVN

-491 DRVNVRRLLISLKG
+491 DRVNVRRLLISLKN
-505 FISNVAQNLVF
+505 FINNVAQDLVF

-532 PYLETVQQKQG
+532 PYLEVVQQKQG

-551 DSTNNGPDVIDRNEL
+551 DATNNGPDVIDRNEL

-579 FIVLDFNVLPTGA
+579 FIILDFNVLPTGA
-592 EFPA
+592 EFPTA

>member
-42 VPTIVTTYSDFKQK
+42 VPTITTTYSDYIQK
-56 FGGTFVSGGIA
+56 FGGTFVSGGVA

-87 LVTRVMS
+87 LVTRVAS
-94 ASAAGNAFSAATSSA
+94 ASDAGNAFTAATSSQ
-109 LITGSSNSG
+109 IETGSD
-118 NLPSGLGG
+118 GG
-126 DVFVLQTISE
+126 ALADNNVFQINTISE
-136 GDIMNTGDTE
+136 GDKMNTGDTE
-146 STGHTLPTGT
+146 AAGNTLPTGT
-156 KDNVRWEIS
+156 KDNLRWEIS
-165 QAETGS
+165 QADTGS
-171 GTFTLSIRQGNDRQ
+171 GTFTLSVRQGDDRN
-185 SEKVVLET
+185 SEKIILET
-193 YRGVNLDPR
+193 FRGVNLDPR
-202 SPNFIAKRVGNQIKS
+202 SPNFIAKRVGNQVKS
-217 LAGSAAAGYYV
+217 IAGDSSNGYYV
-228 KVDGQYPNKSK
+228 SVTGQYPNISK
-239 YVVVKSVNFT
+239 YVVINSVNYT
-249 TPDYLDEDG
+249 TPDYLEEDN
-258 NIRISGSEFKIPG
+258 NIRIAADAFKIPA
-271 NQSGSFGDATGTI
+271 NQSGSFGNASGTI
-284 YGSQAGGTKYNENI
+284 FGAQAAGTLYNENI
-298 VEANTQGLQGNDY
+298 VDKNTQGLEGDDY
-311 TAAIN
+311 EAAIN

-324 PYNVLFTPGLIY
+324 PYNVLFTPGLLY
-336 QNNTNSNSSHKDQL
+336 NQSSHKTQL
-350 DQIVTNLTARGD
+350 DSIITNLTARGD
-362 ALIPLDLV
+362 ALIPIDLV
-370 NYNQPLSTVT
+370 PYNAALSTVT
-380 TQAGNLNTS
+380 TQAGTLNTS
-389 YAAAYWPWVKVRD
+389 YASSYWPWVKVRD
-402 EDLAKNAW
+402 EDLSKNAW

-441 MPRVVAPE
+441 MPKVIAPE

-456 RDTLYANKVN
+456 RDTLYTNKVN

-491 DRVNVRRLLISLKG
+491 DRVNVRRLLISLKN
-505 FISNVAQNLVF
+505 FINNVAQDLVF

-532 PYLETVQQKQG
+532 PYLEVVQQKQG

-551 DSTNNGPDVIDRNEL
+551 DATNNGPDVIDRNEL

-579 FIVLDFNVLPTGA
+579 FIILDFNVLPTGA
-592 EFPA
+592 EFPTA

>member
-42 VPTIVTTYSDFKQK
+42 VPTITTTYSDYIQK
-56 FGGTFVSGGIA
+56 FGGTFVSGGVA

-87 LVTRVMS
+87 LVTRVAS
-94 ASAAGNAFSAATSSA
+94 ASDAGNAFTAATSSQ
-109 LITGSSNSG
+109 IETGSD
-118 NLPSGLGG
+118 GG
-126 DVFVLQTISE
+126 ALADNNVFQINTISE
-136 GDIMNTGDTE
+136 GDKMNTGDTE
-146 STGHTLPTGT
+146 AAGNTLPTGT
-156 KDNVRWEIS
+156 KDNLRWEIS
-165 QAETGS
+165 QADTGS
-171 GTFTLSIRQGNDRQ
+171 GTFTLSVRQGDDRN
-185 SEKVVLET
+185 SEKIILET
-193 YRGVNLDPR
+193 FRGVNLDPR
-202 SPNFIAKRVGNQIKS
+202 SPNFIAKRVGNQVKS
-217 LAGSAAAGYYV
+217 IAGDSSNGYYV
-228 KVDGQYPNKSK
+228 SVTGQYPNISK
-239 YVVVKSVNFT
+239 YVVINSVNYT
-249 TPDYLDEDG
+249 TPDYLDEDN
-258 NIRISGSEFKIPG
+258 NIRIAADAFKIPA
-271 NQSGSFGDATGTI
+271 NQSGSFGNASGTI
-284 YGSQAGGTKYNENI
+284 FGAQAAGTLYNENI
-298 VEANTQGLQGNDY
+298 VDKNTQGLEGDDY
-311 TAAIN
+311 EAAIN

-324 PYNVLFTPGLIY
+324 PYNVLFTPGLLY
-336 QNNTNSNSSHKDQL
+336 NQSSHKTQL
-350 DQIVTNLTARGD
+350 DSIITNLTARGD
-362 ALIPLDLV
+362 ALIPIDLV
-370 NYNQPLSTVT
+370 PYNAALSTVT
-380 TQAGNLNTS
+380 TQAGTLNTS
-389 YAAAYWPWVKVRD
+389 YASSYWPWVKVRD
-402 EDLAKNAW
+402 EDLNKNAW

-441 MPRVVAPE
+441 MPKVIAPE

-456 RDTLYANKVN
+456 RDTLYTNKVN

-491 DRVNVRRLLISLKG
+491 DRVNVRRLLISLKN
-505 FISNVAQNLVF
+505 FINNVAQDLVF

-532 PYLETVQQKQG
+532 PYLEVVQQKQG

-551 DSTNNGPDVIDRNEL
+551 DATNNGPDVIDRNEL

-579 FIVLDFNVLPTGA
+579 FIILDFNVLPTGA
-592 EFPA
+592 EFPTA

>member
-80 QQGGQRL
+80 QQGGQRM

-94 ASAAGNAFSAATSSA
+94 ASAGGNAFTAATSSA
-109 LITGSSNSG
+109 LITGSSDSG

-126 DVFVLQTISE
+126 NVFVLQTISE

-146 STGHTLPTGT
+146 STGNTLPTGT

-239 YVVVKSVNFT
+239 YVIVKSVNFT

-258 NIRISGSEFKIPG
+258 NVRISGSEFKIPG
-271 NQSGSFGDATGTI
+271 NQSGSFGAATGTI

-298 VEANTQGLQGNDY
+298 AEANTQGLGGGDY
-311 TAAIN
+311 AAAIN

-336 QNNTNSNSSHKDQL
+336 QNDTNDASSHKDQL

>member
-80 QQGGQRL
+80 QQGGQRM

-94 ASAAGNAFSAATSSA
+94 ASAGGNAFTAATSSA
-109 LITGSSNSG
+109 LITGSSDSG

-126 DVFVLQTISE
+126 NVFVLQTISE

-146 STGHTLPTGT
+146 STGNTLPTGT

-239 YVVVKSVNFT
+239 YVIVKSVNFT

-258 NIRISGSEFKIPG
+258 NVRISGSEFKIPG
-271 NQSGSFGDATGTI
+271 NQSGSFGAATGTI
-284 YGSQAGGTKYNENI
+284 YGSQTGGTKYNENI
-298 VEANTQGLQGNDY
+298 VEANTQGLGGGDY
-311 TAAIN
+311 AAAIN

-336 QNNTNSNSSHKDQL
+336 QNDTNDASSHKDQL